1 MSCETCLH
9 CFGVPYTF
17 ATELADSGPFMLVN
31 IVSF

>member
-1 MSCETCLH
+1 MSCETH